1 MYAKTLCEHPKF
13 NDGRPSRE
21 KRIYLAESLF
31 PDLDRMLILRIVDEA
46 ANMHWMNTK

>member
-46 ANMHWMNTK
+46 ANMLWMNTK